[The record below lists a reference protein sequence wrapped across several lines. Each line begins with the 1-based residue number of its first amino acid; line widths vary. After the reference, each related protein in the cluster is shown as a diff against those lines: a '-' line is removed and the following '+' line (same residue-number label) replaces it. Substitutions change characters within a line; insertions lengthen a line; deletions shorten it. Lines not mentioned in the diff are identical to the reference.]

1 MKAYLGVTGFL
12 FALLALAH
20 LWRVIGEWPR
30 LLHDSGEVIEASIG
44 VVAAILSFWAWRLL
58 RSELS
63 RTTHGA
69 AA

>member
-1 MKAYLGVTGFL
+1 MKTYLVVTGSL

-30 LLHDSGEVIEASIG
+30 LMHDSGEMIEAAIG
-44 VVAAILSFWAWRLL
+44 VLAATLSVWAWRLL
-58 RSELS
+58 RAHLTQ
-63 RTTHGA
+63 TTDGA